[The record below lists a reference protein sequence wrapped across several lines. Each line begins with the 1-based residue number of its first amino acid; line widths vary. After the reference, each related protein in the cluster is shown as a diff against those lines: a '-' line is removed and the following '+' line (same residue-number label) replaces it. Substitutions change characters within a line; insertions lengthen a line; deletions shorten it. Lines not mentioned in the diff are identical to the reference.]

1 MDNQRVLLKMIK
13 IYSTQVN
20 RAKHNHFRPLPL
32 VGALYIRT
40 EEINSKRTLVSVGF
54 SDLLLFF
61 IISSFLQIR
70 RRENISG
77 QEEPRSARSHCQ

>member
-20 RAKHNHFRPLPL
+20 VAKHNHFRPLPM
-32 VGALYIRT
+32 VGTLYIRT

-61 IISSFLQIR
+61 IISSFLQIKK
-70 RRENISG
+70 REY
-77 QEEPRSARSHCQ
+77 